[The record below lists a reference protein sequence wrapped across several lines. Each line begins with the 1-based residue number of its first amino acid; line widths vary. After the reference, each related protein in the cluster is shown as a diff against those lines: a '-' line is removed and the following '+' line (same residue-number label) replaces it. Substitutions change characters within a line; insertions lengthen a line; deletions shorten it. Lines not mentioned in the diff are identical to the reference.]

1 MKIRTMVTLLA
12 CAAAFEALTAQQ
24 ADSTRRTAR
33 FTGDIRSATTALPVE
48 AADIRLVFIDSLIGV
63 KDSTGARYD
72 EMFVDS
78 TRSRVGV
85 TTTNGAFTIRGVEP
99 GHYLL
104 NVRRIGFEPYEG
116 LLTID
121 TATVDAKLVLTQVS
135 ALLPKITITASAI
148 NTVAQRLDRM
158 GFTTRYRM
166 GTSGRFIQR
175 KEILR
180 RKPTYIT
187 DVLAAHG
194 VHDGDVI
201 IDRMPA
207 DWQTILSYP
216 ANLVIGI
223 EIYMRRSQ
231 LPAEFA
237 MTRMGSII
245 SDARGQSLSMRPTV
259 VIWTYVR

>member
-1 MKIRTMVTLLA
+1 MKIRTLVALLA
-12 CAAAFEALTAQQ
+12 CAAAIETLPAQQ

-33 FTGDIRSATTALPVE
+33 FIGEIRSGTTALPVE
-48 AADIRLVFIDSLIGV
+48 AADIRLVFVDSMKGV
-63 KDSTGARYD
+63 QDSTGARYD

-78 TRSRVGV
+78 ARSRVGV
-85 TTTNGAFTIRGVEP
+85 TNADGAFTIRGVEP

-104 NVRRIGFEPYEG
+104 NVRRIGFHPFDG

-121 TATVDAKLVLTQVS
+121 TATVETKLVLTQVS
-135 ALLPKITITASAI
+135 AMLPKITINASAT

-180 RKPTYIT
+180 RRPTYIT
-187 DVLAAHG
+187 EVLAAHG
-194 VHDGDVI
+194 VRDGDVI

-207 DWQTILSYP
+207 DWLTIQSYP
-216 ANLVIGI
+216 ADFVIGI
-223 EIYMRRSQ
+223 EIYARRS
-231 LPAEFA
+231 LVPVEFG
-237 MTRMGSII
+237 MTKMGS
-245 SDARGQSLSMRPTV
+245 SFGEARGQSNPMRPTV
-259 VIWTYVR
+259 VIWTYHM